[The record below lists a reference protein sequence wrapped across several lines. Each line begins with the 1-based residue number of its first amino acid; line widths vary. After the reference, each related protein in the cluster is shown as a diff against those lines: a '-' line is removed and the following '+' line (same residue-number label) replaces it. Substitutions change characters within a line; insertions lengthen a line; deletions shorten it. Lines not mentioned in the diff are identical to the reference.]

1 MDWLG
6 KILLIFVLA
15 FAPAFAARAA
25 FETTAHA
32 AWVYDVATGTVL
44 LEKNAT
50 EPMPPA
56 SMSKLMTLY
65 MLFEAIEDGRVTME
79 TTFPVSSRARAMGGS
94 TMFLNESDRP
104 TVRELISGIIVN
116 SGNDACV
123 VVAEGLAGSEEAF
136 ARLATERARTL
147 GMSETTLANSS
158 GWPDPS
164 HRMSMRDLGLL
175 TLRLIEDFPEEY
187 AFFDERAY
195 DYQGRSPANR
205 LNRNPLFRIFPG
217 DAGSADAIRADGLKT
232 GHTAEAGYGMVASA
246 VQGERRVI
254 VVVTGLA
261 SEQERAD
268 ETARIINWAFRQFTR
283 AQVAR
288 GGERVAEAAV
298 WLGAADRVGL
308 VVQRDAEALIPASA
322 RDAITREVV
331 RREPVPAPVMAGQVL
346 GDLIVHV
353 PGVEPIRIPVVAEAD
368 VAPAGFGKRLGVA
381 AGVVIERGR
390 ALAGF

>member
-1 MDWLG
+1 MDRLG
-6 KILLIFVLA
+6 KILLTFVLA
-15 FAPAFAARAA
+15 LLPAFAARAA
-25 FETTAHA
+25 FETSAHA

-94 TMFLNESDRP
+94 TMFLNESDKP
-104 TVRELISGIIVN
+104 TARELISGIIVN

-136 ARLATERARTL
+136 AQLMTERARAL
-147 GMSETTLANSS
+147 GMSETTIANSS

-164 HRMSMRDLGLL
+164 HRMSMRDLGIL

-187 AFFDERAY
+187 AFFDERVY

-205 LNRNPLFRIFPG
+205 MNRNPLFRIFPG
-217 DAGSADAIRADGLKT
+217 DAGNADAIRADGLKT

-246 VQGERRVI
+246 ILGERRVI
-254 VVVTGLA
+254 VVVTGLE
-261 SEQERAD
+261 SEEERAD

-308 VVQRDAEALIPASA
+308 VVQRDAEALIPATALDS
-322 RDAITREVV
+322 ITREVV

-346 GDLIVHV
+346 GDLIVHI
-353 PGVEPIRIPVVAEAD
+353 PGVEPIRIPVVAETD
-368 VAPAGFGKRLGVA
+368 VAPAGFGKRLGIA
-381 AGVVIERGR
+381 GGVVIERGR

>member
-175 TLRLIEDFPEEY
+175 TLRLIEDFPEDY

-288 GGERVAEAAV
+288 GGEQVAEAAV

-308 VVQRDAEALIPASA
+308 VVQHDAEALIPASA